1 MIKVSSNF
9 LSKSVT
15 LYIIYLMKKIVIIGG
30 GFGGLSFLKS
40 ARKSKNK
47 FTLIDQ
53 TNHHLFQPL
62 LYQVATAVLSPSD
75 ITVPIRNLFKKDEH
89 VNIVFDEVI
98 DINQEKNFLELKS
111 GDYISYD
118 KLLISVGSSYSYFGN
133 DDWSIYSHGLKNLND
148 ALDIRD
154 NILKAFEMAESEK
167 DHDKKLSYL
176 NFVIIGGGPTGVEL
190 AGSIAELAYKN
201 IKNEYRNFN
210 IDDINVHL
218 IEAGN
223 NILPDYAT
231 NLSTKASKYLQKL
244 GVDLKLNE
252 KVLNIESNKVTTEK
266 DFYFTNNIIWAAG
279 NKANPLIE
287 KLNTEVDK
295 FGRVIVNDDFSIK
308 NSNSIYVI
316 GDAANYKN
324 KNGEPLPGIAPVA
337 IQQGKYL
344 AKLLTTNQSSNIKK
358 NFRYRDKGMMAT
370 IGGFKAIGVIGKI
383 QVSGLLAWLTW
394 SLVHLVYLIGYKS
407 KFIVLIEWVFAYFLN
422 KRGTRI
428 IYRENIK
435 GNTNN

>member
-1 MIKVSSNF
+1 
-9 LSKSVT
+9 
-15 LYIIYLMKKIVIIGG
+15 MKKIVIIGG

-75 ITVPIRNLFKKDEH
+75 ITVPIRNLFKKDKN

-111 GDYISYD
+111 GDYINYD

-266 DFYFTNNIIWAAG
+266 DSYFTNNIIWAAG

-435 GNTNN
+435 NNTNN